1 MKMWISKTFKTRSQM
16 KKFIVTHKNKIEW
29 QEVFINNGYA
39 IEYRKHRIRKNEK
52 A

>member
-1 MKMWISKTFKTRSQM
+1 MWEIKIFKTKKQM
-16 KKFIVTHKNKIEW
+16 EKFINAHRDKIQW